1 MSFRRSV
8 QKDGTTTVKLP
19 ALDEM
24 PPVVPAA
31 PLARRPD
38 GTIANKEAA
47 QALGRKSAASKAVG
61 RRLYKELGA
70 VPSRTNPDFEPYWA
84 LAQRWFEQEMEDLAA
99 RSGGYVGP
107 SATGVMRKAAEA
119 FAWSEFASAKA
130 AEEANFILFD
140 RAAKYG
146 EVMRQHLLAA
156 DTLATRQAAARRAQA
171 KPQDPY
177 AAFRDVITAEE
188 NDSGS

>member
-1 MSFRRSV
+1 MKRTTRSDGATSV
-8 QKDGTTTVKLP
+8 QLG

-24 PPVVPAA
+24 PPIVPAA
-31 PLARRPD
+31 PLARRED

-47 QALGRKSAASKAVG
+47 QALGRKGAASKAIG

-70 VPSRTNPDFEPYWA
+70 VPSLTNPDFEPYWA

-177 AAFRDVITAEE
+177 AAFRNVVIEE
-188 NDSGS
+188 RDDP